1 VFGAAGYDDDHIDYL
16 ATSAQDPNGDG
27 ASEVDGQ
34 ATPANLEQAVRT
46 WAASRVGPGKP
57 LYIYMMDHGL
67 AEAFCVDGCGASGRV
82 TPQALSS
89 WLSDLES
96 SSGVTGVNIIIEA
109 CHSGSFID
117 RLSVTDSLAK
127 AGRVVISSTN
137 RVNNAY
143 ASAQGAY
150 FSDAFLS
157 CLAASNNL
165 KTCFEQAKSAVN
177 AAGTNQTPWMDDN
190 GDGTSTANDG
200 TVAQTRYVA
209 GFLGAEPPAI
219 ATANVALAGSNGVL
233 TANVTEGGD
242 EVMLAW
248 AAVYAPSFVEPTDTT
263 LNLGVPTLKL
273 DPVAGKTGV
282 FKASYPNGFDEGGI
296 YRVVF
301 YAQDRQGLQAQP
313 VVVILRGSQVF
324 MPFVTR

>member
-1 VFGAAGYDDDHIDYL
+1 MNARRWLALLIVAGVAVGLMAWIGVTTAAVAYRAPMLTPTPSPAATTTPTATVSPPALESLGAAI
-16 ATSAQDPNGDG
+16 PP
-27 ASEVDGQ
+27 V
-34 ATPANLEQAVRT
+34 
-46 WAASRVGPGKP
+46 
-57 LYIYMMDHGL
+57 
-67 AEAFCVDGCGASGRV
+67 VDGCGGSGQV

-117 RLSVTDSLAK
+117 RLNVTDSLAK

-165 KTCFEQAKSAVN
+165 KTCFEQAKSAVS
-177 AAGTNQTPWMDDN
+177 AASANQAPWMDDN
-190 GDGTSTANDG
+190 GDGTSSTSDG

-209 GFLGAEPPAI
+209 GFLGAEPPRMVS
-219 ATANVALAGSNGVL
+219 ANVALAGSSGVL
-233 TANVTEGGD
+233 SVNVTEGGD
-242 EVMLAW
+242 EVTLVW
-248 AAVYAPSFVEPTDTT
+248 AAVYAPSFAEPTDTT

-273 DPVAGKTGV
+273 EAVAGKPGV
-282 FKASYPNGFDEGGI
+282 FRASFPNGFDESGI

-313 VVVILRGSQVF
+313 VVVILRGSQAF
-324 MPFVTR
+324 LPLISR